1 MRSVLP
7 KVPNHSSST
16 SIRAFEMAESIAVI
30 ARRAEPRR
38 NITKAQLHSSVVS
51 TNGTVFQVQTIADEM
66 PTIILKSGKKLN
78 YWLSLAL
85 QRMATVAFL

>member
-1 MRSVLP
+1 
-7 KVPNHSSST
+7 
-16 SIRAFEMAESIAVI
+16 MAEFDCSYSAQGQT
-30 ARRAEPRR
+30 R